1 VNTSGKRR
9 FVSAALM
16 AMILA
21 AAAMYAYQNYWHRML
36 VYYLYARMHQGG
48 LIAADALVQGSDGE
62 SVLDIWQRELQDASP
77 EAQSRSVLGI
87 KK

>member
-1 VNTSGKRR
+1 
-9 FVSAALM
+9 
-16 AMILA
+16 
-21 AAAMYAYQNYWHRML
+21 
-36 VYYLYARMHQGG
+36 MHQGG

-62 SVLDIWQRELQDASP
+62 TVLDIWQRELQDASP